1 MKGSLNYLFT
11 LNFTVVGKYCRD
23 SLQGGQK
30 LETTPIPG
38 VQRLGTRT
46 S

>member
-1 MKGSLNYLFT
+1 M

-30 LETTPIPG
+30 LEVTPIPG

-46 S
+46 SEQVPDLE